1 MTPVRLIRMAYC
13 ILALAVAVRAGAAEP
28 LRIMPLGDSITVGYT
43 DNPAWN
49 HPFEFGYRSGLY
61 TRLTSAGYD
70 FQFVGSSTE
79 PAPIFGDPTHGGTV
93 SPTIDLRQLSQNG
106 NRGYGAAFIPWLTS
120 QVAGWLAADDPDV
133 ILMMIGINGI
143 SASSPGQLETLVST
157 IVAAKP
163 EAHLVVA
170 QITPLS
176 SYNQHLFDYNTYI
189 RETLVPAQALLGN
202 NVSTVDMYS
211 LFLTDPVDPTSVDG
225 SRLSNGINH
234 PTNALYDQMAEVWF
248 NEIRA
253 LAVPEPAA
261 IVQTISCLL
270 GLLSWR
276 AGRRLAAK

>member
-1 MTPVRLIRMAYC
+1 MAC
-13 ILALAVAVRAGAAEP
+13 CLLTLTVALRAGAAAEP

-61 TRLTSAGYD
+61 SRLSIVGTD
-70 FQFVGSSTE
+70 FHFVGASTE
-79 PAPIFGDPTHGGTV
+79 PAPIFGDPTHGGTI
-93 SPTIDLRQLSQNG
+93 SPTLDLRPLSQNG
-106 NRGYGAAFIPWLTS
+106 NRGYGGASIPWLTS
-120 QVAGWLAADDPDV
+120 QVAGWLATDEPDV

-143 SASSPGQLETLVST
+143 SASSPSQLETLVST

-163 EAHLVVA
+163 EAHLIVA

-176 SYNQHLFDYNTYI
+176 AYNQHLFDYNTYI
-189 RETLVPAQALLGN
+189 RETLVPAQSLLGR

-211 LFLTDPVDPTSVDG
+211 LFLIDPADPTSIDG

-248 NEIRA
+248 QEIRA
-253 LAVPEPAA
+253 LTVPEPAS
-261 IVQTISCLL
+261 ILQTTFGLL
-270 GLLSWR
+270 GLLSWPARRRR
-276 AGRRLAAK
+276 AAR